1 MITIILIK
9 KYRKE
14 KGITQ
19 MELAQKLEVEQNTV
33 SQWENG
39 IRLPR
44 SDKLPLLAKLLGCT
58 VDDLFKDTQ

>member
-1 MITIILIK
+1 
-9 KYRKE
+9 
-14 KGITQ
+14 